1 MDEINKEIEELE
13 TQIDKLWNETIDNI
27 NRIGE
32 MTKKSTTLKL
42 TQRLRN
48 EEKKNR
54 EIQ

>member
-1 MDEINKEIEELE
+1 MDKIDKEIEELE
-13 TQIDKLWNETIDNI
+13 SQIDKLWNKTIDEI
-27 NRIGE
+27 NKIGE
-32 MTKKSTTLKL
+32 MTKRLTIIKL